1 MTVNPIAAAAADLN
15 AVAAAHAPLDMWQ
28 VAHELDEIAAVDD
41 FTATAIRTYSRRL
54 EGEYPIDQ
62 SVLEALENLASA
74 HADLV
79 AMAEEIGPLF
89 RRAHEADLSRGQTPR
104 VSEHLWNVDGGN
116 TTPSEPGLCPD
127 CPADCP
133 RRGTPH
139 TPPVNLP

>member
-54 EGEYPIDQ
+54 EGEYPVDQ
-62 SVLEALENLASA
+62 TVLDALEDLARA

-89 RRAHEADLSRGQTPR
+89 RKAHEADLRRGETPR
-104 VSEHLWNVDGGN
+104 SGEHLWNVTGG
-116 TTPSEPGLCPD
+116 TPGPEPGLCTD
-127 CPADCP
+127 CPADCT
-133 RRGTPH
+133 RRSTQH
-139 TPPVNLP
+139 TAL